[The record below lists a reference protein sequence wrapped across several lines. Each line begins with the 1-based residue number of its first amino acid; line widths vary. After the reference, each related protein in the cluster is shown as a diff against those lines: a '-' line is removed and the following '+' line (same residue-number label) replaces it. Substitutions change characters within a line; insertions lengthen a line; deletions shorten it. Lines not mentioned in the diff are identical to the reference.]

1 MQEPLPSRLLILFL
15 LSLVLVEVSL
25 MKTPPILMRWH
36 RYTMKLSSGQYCWHC
51 EMSPFFTSRV
61 QVEQPQLVAH
71 RREAQLAIAGKS

>member
-25 MKTPPILMRWH
+25 VITPPILIWWH
-36 RYTMKLSSGQYCWHC
+36 RYTMELSRGQYCWHS
-51 EMSPFFTSRV
+51 EMSPFFTSRA

-71 RREAQLAIAGKS
+71 RREAQPAIAGMS